1 MWRGERV
8 QSGMGG
14 QFMSHATPQ
23 FRRFCSEMIIANAHF
38 SRDIM
43 VLPTTVC
50 CSPPAS
56 LSPAAQVRRAAAQV
70 RRAAAI
76 SYLRRATAAYV
87 QRRRAAAELPYTR
100 HMQR

>member
-1 MWRGERV
+1 
-8 QSGMGG
+8 
-14 QFMSHATPQ
+14 
-23 FRRFCSEMIIANAHF
+23 MIIANAHF

-56 LSPAAQVRRAAAQV
+56 LSPAAQVRRAAAI
-70 RRAAAI
+70 A
-76 SYLRRATAAYV
+76 YLRRATAAYV

>member
-8 QSGMGG
+8 QSGMGGG

-56 LSPAAQVRRAAAQV
+56 LSPAAHVRRD
-70 RRAAAI
+70 AI
-76 SYLRRATAAYV
+76 AYLRRATAAYV

>member
-1 MWRGERV
+1 
-8 QSGMGG
+8 
-14 QFMSHATPQ
+14 
-23 FRRFCSEMIIANAHF
+23 MIIANAHF

-56 LSPAAQVRRAAAQV
+56 LSPAAHVRRRAATA
-70 RRAAAI
+70 
-76 SYLRRATAAYV
+76 YLRRATAAYV

>member
-14 QFMSHATPQ
+14 GQFMPHATPQ

-56 LSPAAQVRRAAAQV
+56 LSPAAHVRRD
-70 RRAAAI
+70 AI
-76 SYLRRATAAYV
+76 AYLRRATAAYV
-87 QRRRAAAELPYTR
+87 QRRRAAPRQNCPT
-100 HMQR
+100 HVTCNDD

>member
-1 MWRGERV
+1 
-8 QSGMGG
+8 
-14 QFMSHATPQ
+14 
-23 FRRFCSEMIIANAHF
+23 MIIANAHF

-56 LSPAAQVRRAAAQV
+56 LSPAAHVRRD
-70 RRAAAI
+70 AI
-76 SYLRRATAAYV
+76 AYLRRATAAYV